1 MAGKPQDRPVIREER
16 ASRADGGDPMYDP
29 EMSLYDNS
37 GSLVV
42 TIPSTVQDIH
52 GFDIGDEVTLEIY
65 PDGIWIGAGDETD
78 E

>member
-1 MAGKPQDRPVIREER
+1 MAGKPQDNPMIQDER
-16 ASRADGGDPMYDP
+16 ASRADGGTPMYDP

-42 TIPSTVQDIH
+42 AIPSTARKVLD
-52 GFDIGDEVTLEIY
+52 FEAGDSARVEIY
-65 PDGIWIGAGDETD
+65 PDGIWIGSEGETD